1 MYILFRNNKK
11 MEVRILILCMVF
23 LFYDIHGYE
32 DNIFLLNK
40 FILFKIF
47 PANNVDFFT
56 LWYKILCILLHSC
69 VCIIFALH
77 HLGILKTLAD
87 VCQMSLHIV

>member
-47 PANNVDFFT
+47 SANNVDFLLFGT
-56 LWYKILCILLHSC
+56 KSYVFYCIHRF
-69 VCIIFALH
+69 V
-77 HLGILKTLAD
+77 
-87 VCQMSLHIV
+87 